1 MDAVALV
8 GLVVFTV
15 GLAAVIF
22 PAIVA
27 DALNGVVGRDGGR
40 AGEVG
45 VRAVGFL
52 LGIVGFLLI
61 VR

>member
-1 MDAVALV
+1 MDAVVLV

-22 PAIVA
+22 PSLVA
-27 DALNGVVGRDGGR
+27 DSLPGVVGREGGR

-45 VRAVGFL
+45 IRAVGFL